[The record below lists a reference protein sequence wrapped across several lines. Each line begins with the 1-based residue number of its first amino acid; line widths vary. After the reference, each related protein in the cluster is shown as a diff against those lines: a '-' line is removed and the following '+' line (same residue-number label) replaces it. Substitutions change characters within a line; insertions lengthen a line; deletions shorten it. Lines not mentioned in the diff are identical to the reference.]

1 MNRHVTVVLYTIPQE
16 ACCFG
21 KMTWSGAADMLKKQL
36 HSKLGDSVRFRH
48 VEFMTADWF
57 ADAHAQ
63 QLMESQNLTL
73 PFVLI
78 DGALASSG
86 DKINI
91 SRVLRQA
98 KAFLHPNT

>member
-1 MNRHVTVVLYTIPQE
+1 MDRHVTVVLYTIPQE

-21 KMTWSGAADMLKKQL
+21 KMNWSGAADMLKKQL
-36 HSKLGDSVRFRH
+36 VSRLGESVQFRH

-57 ADAHAQ
+57 ADAPAQ
-63 QLMESQNLTL
+63 QLMESQNLSL

-78 DGALASSG
+78 NGKLVSTG

-98 KAFLHPNT
+98 QAHLHPNP